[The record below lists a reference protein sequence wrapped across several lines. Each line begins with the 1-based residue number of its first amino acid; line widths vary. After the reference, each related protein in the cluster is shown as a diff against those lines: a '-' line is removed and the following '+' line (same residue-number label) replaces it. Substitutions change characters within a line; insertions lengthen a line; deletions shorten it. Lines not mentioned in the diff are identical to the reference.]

1 MKASN
6 YPNFLI
12 LSQLS
17 SPQCVCLQH
26 MWCWWNPSGS
36 TTWHSLLR
44 NLAVT
49 LCILFSCVM
58 LKMYKLLCTVELNGD
73 DFIAKVHFY
82 IVILKVKPWL
92 WHDSSL
98 DLLFRTLYFVN
109 YLFTFLSRRKKTV
122 HSPVSL
128 LKNYYCDPS
137 LVLQNL
143 WDFSICLPMLSC
155 IFSLLLTSIARWPCT
170 TLN

>member
-49 LCILFSCVM
+49 LHVLFSCVM
-58 LKMYKLLCTVELNGD
+58 LKMYKLLCTVELNDD

-82 IVILKVKPWL
+82 IVILKAKPWL

-98 DLLFRTLYFVN
+98 DLLFHTLYFVN
-109 YLFTFLSRRKKTV
+109 YLFTFLSRHEKRLFILLSAFWRTITV
-122 HSPVSL
+122 IP
-128 LKNYYCDPS
+128 
-137 LVLQNL
+137 L
-143 WDFSICLPMLSC
+143 WSCKIYEISAFACQCYHVFSV
-155 IFSLLLTSIARWPCT
+155 FF
-170 TLN
+170 

>member
-49 LCILFSCVM
+49 LRVLFSCVM
-58 LKMYKLLCTVELNGD
+58 LKMYKLLCTVELNDD

-82 IVILKVKPWL
+82 IVILKAKPWL

-98 DLLFRTLYFVN
+98 DLLFHTLYFVN
-109 YLFTFLSRRKKTV
+109 YLFTFLLRHEKRLFILLSAFWRTITV
-122 HSPVSL
+122 IP
-128 LKNYYCDPS
+128 
-137 LVLQNL
+137 L
-143 WDFSICLPMLSC
+143 WSCKIYEISAFACQCYHVFSV
-155 IFSLLLTSIARWPCT
+155 FF
-170 TLN
+170 

>member
-49 LCILFSCVM
+49 LRVLFSCVM
-58 LKMYKLLCTVELNGD
+58 LKMYKLLCTVELNDD

-82 IVILKVKPWL
+82 IVILKAKPWL

-98 DLLFRTLYFVN
+98 DLLFHTLYFVN
-109 YLFTFLSRRKKTV
+109 YLFTFLSRHEKRLFILLSAFWRTITV
-122 HSPVSL
+122 IP
-128 LKNYYCDPS
+128 
-137 LVLQNL
+137 L
-143 WDFSICLPMLSC
+143 WSCKIYEISAFACQCYHVFSV
-155 IFSLLLTSIARWPCT
+155 FF
-170 TLN
+170 

>member
-26 MWCWWNPSGS
+26 TWCWWNPSGS

-49 LCILFSCVM
+49 LRVLFSCVM

-73 DFIAKVHFY
+73 DFIAKVHIY

-98 DLLFRTLYFVN
+98 DLLFCTLYFVN
-109 YLFTFLSRRKKTV
+109 YLFTFLSRHEKRLFILLSAFWRTITV
-122 HSPVSL
+122 IP
-128 LKNYYCDPS
+128 
-137 LVLQNL
+137 L
-143 WDFSICLPMLSC
+143 WSCKIYEISAFVCQCYHVFSV
-155 IFSLLLTSIARWPCT
+155 FF
-170 TLN
+170 

>member
-49 LCILFSCVM
+49 LRVLFSCVM
-58 LKMYKLLCTVELNGD
+58 LKMYKLLCTVELNDD
-73 DFIAKVHFY
+73 DFITKVHFY
-82 IVILKVKPWL
+82 IVILKAKPWL

-98 DLLFRTLYFVN
+98 DLLFHTLYFVN
-109 YLFTFLSRRKKTV
+109 YLFTFLSRHEKRLFILLSAFWRTITV
-122 HSPVSL
+122 IP
-128 LKNYYCDPS
+128 
-137 LVLQNL
+137 L
-143 WDFSICLPMLSC
+143 WSCKIYEISAFACQCYHVFSV
-155 IFSLLLTSIARWPCT
+155 FF
-170 TLN
+170 